1 MNTDLQRIMLI
12 EDDPDIQAIG
22 RLALETV
29 GGLTVQICNSGQAG
43 LEQVKT
49 FAPDLILL
57 DMMMPEM
64 DGIATMRAL
73 RARPEAANIPIVF
86 MTAKAQG
93 HEIANYKALGALD
106 VISKPFD
113 PMTLA
118 ATVREIWS
126 RA

>member
-1 MNTDLQRIMLI
+1 MLI

-73 RARPEAANIPIVF
+73 RATRS
-86 MTAKAQG
+86 
-93 HEIANYKALGALD
+93 
-106 VISKPFD
+106 SKHSD
-113 PMTLA
+113 SVYDSQSAGTRNRKLQS
-118 ATVREIWS
+118 VG
-126 RA
+126 RAGCDFQAV